1 MKIKAAVVYE
11 KGQPFV
17 MKELELDP
25 PKENEVLVKVSAC
38 GVCHTDD
45 VARHQII
52 PVPLP
57 AVFGH
62 EGSGVIE
69 EVGPGVTGFKKGDR
83 RIFPWLLWRMK
94 HVVLVILLDAKEIAY

>member
-17 MKELELDP
+17 MKNWSSILRE
-25 PKENEVLVKVSAC
+25 ENEVLVKVSAC

-57 AVFGH
+57 AVFGQ

-69 EVGPGVTGFKKGDR
+69 EVGPGVTGFKK
-83 RIFPWLLWRMK
+83 
-94 HVVLVILLDAKEIAY
+94 EIV